1 MPDAAS
7 FLFITCQVGAEKAV
21 KGEMAR
27 AWPAFRF
34 AYSRGGF
41 VTFKLPEGHG
51 LADDFNL
58 RSVFARAYA
67 FSLGKVTG
75 ESTDEL
81 ARKAWQLVGDLPVE
95 QIHVWQ
101 RDAHAPGDHGYQPG
115 PTPLAYEA
123 EAALR
128 RFDPMQLAGEQ
139 RGTGLPTRP
148 GELVLDCVL
157 VAPTEWWI
165 GYHRAKS
172 RVSCTPGGLSPVI
185 LPASAVSRAYL
196 KMTEALAWSRLPVKE
211 GDRCVEIGCA
221 PGGSC
226 QALLERDL
234 RVTGIDPADVH
245 ATVKEHPNFVH
256 IRKRGAD
263 VRRREFRKTRWL
275 MADLNVA
282 PQYTLDTI
290 EAIVTHPEVKIRG
303 LLLTLKLIEWELA
316 DEVPAYLERIRSW
329 GFPLIRARQLQHNR
343 QEICVVALR
352 EKPKRKGRTSVVKRK
367 RKE

>member
-1 MPDAAS
+1 MTDAAS
-7 FLFITCQVGAEKAV
+7 FLLITCQVGAEKAV
-21 KGEMAR
+21 KGEVAR
-27 AWPAFRF
+27 EWPAFRF
-34 AYSRGGF
+34 SYSRPGF
-41 VTFKLPEGHG
+41 VTFKLPPDHG
-51 LADDFNL
+51 LADNFNL

-67 FSLGKVTG
+67 FSLGKVIG
-75 ESTDEL
+75 ETTDEL
-81 ARKAWQLVGDLPVE
+81 ARKAWELVGDFPVE

-101 RDAHAPGDHGYQPG
+101 RDVHAPGDHGYQPG

-128 RFDPMQLAGEQ
+128 RYDPVQLAGKQ

-157 VAPTEWWI
+157 VTPTEWWI

-172 RVSCTPGGLSPVI
+172 RVSCVPGGLSPVI
-185 LPASAVSRAYL
+185 LPHSSVSRAYL
-196 KMTEALAWSRLPVKE
+196 KMNESLAWSRLPLKE

-226 QALLERDL
+226 QALLEREMH
-234 RVTGIDPADVH
+234 VTGIDPADVH
-245 ATVKEHPNFVH
+245 PAIKEHPNFVH

-303 LLLTLKLIEWELA
+303 LLLTLKLIEWDLA

-329 GFPLIRARQLQHNR
+329 GFPVVQARQLQHNR

-352 EKPKRKGRTSVVKRK
+352 EKPKRKRSASEVKRK
-367 RKE
+367 SKG